1 MSSVNYGLKEK
12 GVRLISSEEAWIQG
26 KNGRR
31 TLNPKYRFVGKVQM
45 SMPNVLVTADDRK
58 KPTYKADVAALNA
71 TAKKQMVSHFFDDHG
86 KRNRKTV
93 AYFGILKTK
102 KEKR

>member
-12 GVRLISSEEAWIQG
+12 GVRLISAEEAWV
-26 KNGRR
+26 KSENGRR
-31 TLNPKYRFVGKVQM
+31 KLNPKYRFVGKVQM
-45 SMPNVLVTADDRK
+45 PMPNVLVTADDRK
-58 KPTYKADVAALNA
+58 KPTYKADVASLNA
-71 TAKKQMVSHFFDDHG
+71 TAKKQMVSHFFDDQG

-102 KEKR
+102 K

>member
-12 GVRLISSEEAWIQG
+12 GVRLISAEEAWVQS

-31 TLNPKYRFVGKVQM
+31 KLNPKYRFVGKVQM

-58 KPTYKADVAALNA
+58 KPTYKADVASLNA
-71 TAKKQMVSHFFDDHG
+71 AAKKQMVSHFFDDQG

-93 AYFGILKTK
+93 AYFGISKTK
-102 KEKR
+102 NQK